1 MPALPASSSFTGSTV
16 TEAQFK
22 QAITDQREFLAS
34 LLGADGAIATA
45 LATMGALV
53 SGVLTKTAAYT
64 AVSADRGRLIDCSG
78 TWTLSLTAAA
88 TLGSGFAFAVCN
100 SGSGTI
106 TIDPYAS
113 ETIDGTSTITLAPG
127 ISCLCVSTGT
137 TWRIFGKTPIVA
149 PTTLFEAAAATL
161 TTAGTVN
168 TPISASG
175 THSSTAWTRQALYTF
190 NGKSGSVVNLYAK
203 TQAARYYQYYSKGS
217 ANYYA
222 WGYARVLVNGVE
234 KVAVST
240 NSSAYY
246 TNYLYSAPVA
256 ITLNTGDV
264 IELQTLSQYQGYYNN
279 GGGMEVRIAESA
291 GIGSL
296 LFLRTA

>member
-64 AVSADRGRLIDCSG
+64 VVAADRGRLIDCSG
-78 TWTLSLTAAA
+78 TWTLSLSAAA

-127 ISCLCVSTGT
+127 SSCLCVSTGT

-168 TPISASG
+168 TPISITG
-175 THSSTAWTRQALYTF
+175 NHPSTAWTLRGVHSF

-203 TQAARYYQYYSKGS
+203 TQVGRYYYGKGTS
-217 ANYYA
+217 YCY
-222 WGYARVLVNGVE
+222 GYARILVNGVE

-240 NSSAYY
+240 NSTTYL
-246 TNYLYSAPVA
+246 TNYLYSAPVTV
-256 ITLNTGDV
+256 TLNAGDV
-264 IELQTLSQYQGYYNN
+264 IELQTRSQYAPYYNN
-279 GGGMEVRIAESA
+279 SGGMEIRIAESA

>member
-64 AVSADRGRLIDCSG
+64 VVTADRGRLIDCSG
-78 TWTLSLTAAA
+78 TWTLSLSAAA
-88 TLGSGFAFAVCN
+88 SLGSGFAFAVCN

-113 ETIDGTSTITLAPG
+113 ETIDGSSTITLAPG

-137 TWRIFGKTPIVA
+137 TWRIFGKTPIVE

-168 TPISASG
+168 TPISVTGSQP
-175 THSSTAWTRQALYTF
+175 STAWTQRALYSF
-190 NGKSGSVVNLYAK
+190 NGKSGSAVNLYAK
-203 TQAARYYQYYSKGS
+203 TQIGRYNYGKGYYTC
-217 ANYYA
+217 Y
-222 WGYARVLVNGVE
+222 GYARVLINGVE

-240 NSSAYY
+240 NSGSYL

-256 ITLNTGDV
+256 VTLNTGDV
-264 IELQTLSQYQGYYNN
+264 IELQTRSQYSPYYANS
-279 GGGMEVRIAESA
+279 GGIEIRIAESA

>member
-53 SGVLTKTAAYT
+53 SGILTKTAAYT
-64 AVSADRGRLIDCSG
+64 VVTADRGRLIDCSG
-78 TWTLSLTAAA
+78 TWTLSLSAAA
-88 TLGSGFAFAVCN
+88 SLGSGFAFAVCN

-106 TIDPYAS
+106 TIDPNAS
-113 ETIDGTSTITLAPG
+113 ETIDGSNTITLAPG

-137 TWRIFGKTPIVA
+137 TWRIFGKTPIVE

-168 TPISASG
+168 TPINVVG
-175 THSSTAWTRQALYTF
+175 LQPSTAWVRQALYSF

-203 TQAARYYQYYSKGS
+203 TQAARYYQTYSKG
-217 ANYYA
+217 ATNYYA

-240 NSSAYY
+240 NSSSYY
-246 TNYLYSAPVA
+246 TNYLYSSPVA
-256 ITLNTGDV
+256 VTLNAGDS
-264 IELQTLSQYQGYYNN
+264 IELQTHTQYAGYDDNY
-279 GGGMEVRIAESA
+279 GGMEIRIAESA

>member
-64 AVSADRGRLIDCSG
+64 VVTADRGRLIDCSG
-78 TWTLSLTAAA
+78 TWTLSLSAAA
-88 TLGSGFAFAVCN
+88 SLGSGFAFAVCN

-113 ETIDGTSTITLAPG
+113 ETIDGSSTITLAPG

-137 TWRIFGKTPIVA
+137 TWRIFGKTPIVE

-168 TPISASG
+168 TPISITG
-175 THSSTAWTRQALYTF
+175 NHPSTVWTQRGVHTF
-190 NGKSGSVVNLYAK
+190 NGKAGSVVNLYAK
-203 TQAARYYQYYSKGS
+203 TQVGRYVYSKGS
-217 ANYYA
+217 SYCY
-222 WGYARVLVNGVE
+222 GYARVLVNGVE

-240 NSSAYY
+240 NSTAYVS
-246 TNYLYSAPVA
+246 NYLYSAPVTV
-256 ITLNTGDV
+256 TLSVGDV
-264 IELQTLSQYQGYYNN
+264 IELQTRSQYAPYYNN
-279 GGGMEVRIAESA
+279 AGGMEIRIAESA